1 MRLDHAEVDPDIHAL
16 RQFIGTSV
24 ERRIMV
30 ADTIGANE
38 QTLYQ
43 ILRGI
48 PLKSGKPRGIGR
60 QLREALDAH
69 FPGWRGTP
77 SQASEPGVAYSTAPA
92 PTPAARLEADLQRV
106 LAELAA
112 LSPGRWAMVRA
123 RLDSVVGAPD
133 QVAAAAQ
140 DIAALLGAAAPG
152 HAPTRTGTDG

>member
-1 MRLDHAEVDPDIHAL
+1 MRLEHSGVDPDIHAL

-24 ERRIMV
+24 ERRTMV

-69 FPGWRGTP
+69 FPGWRGSPT
-77 SQASEPGVAYSTAPA
+77 QVSEPGGAYTAPA
-92 PTPAARLEADLQRV
+92 VPTPAARLNADLQRV
-106 LAELAA
+106 LSELAA

-123 RLDSVVGAPD
+123 RLDGVIGHPEEV
-133 QVAAAAQ
+133 QAAAE
-140 DIAALLGAAAPG
+140 DIASLLGAAAPD
-152 HAPTRTGTDG
+152 HATNRTGTDG